1 MADTKISALTN
12 LGAVPADA
20 DELAIVD
27 TSAGATKALTAGY
40 ARRFDVQEIVASGA
54 QSGAGS
60 SRQHIVLNHAS
71 AINYTIT
78 GAPVAGDEITIYVE
92 TTAAH
97 TVILSGS
104 VTYDGT
110 NQTLTFSTAG
120 ESFHMVARSATRWDI
135 LNNNGGVLSA

>member
-12 LGAVPADA
+12 LAAVPADD

-27 TSAGATKALTAGY
+27 TGAGSTKAVNAGY
-40 ARRFDVQEIVASGA
+40 MRRAEVREITSSGA

-60 SRQHIVLNHAS
+60 SKLHVALNHAS

-78 GAPVAGDEITIYVE
+78 GAPVAGDELTIFVE

-104 VTYDGT
+104 VTYDGSA
-110 NQTLTFSTAG
+110 QTATFSTAG
-120 ESFHMVARSATRWDI
+120 ESMHLVARSATLWDVI
-135 LNNNGGVLSA
+135 NNNGAVLS